1 MKNSKTAE
9 ISEEKLNELEKQT
22 NDKFTRL
29 LINNLKRRLLSLNE
43 TGLYEEIDFDRIL
56 NLIKKEKKNKKLKEF
71 KKENWDNLN
80 FNLKIHKISW
90 GNKTKNIEVGGHILL
105 NTLSLLIQKEFD
117 LEPGHLY
124 EFQIDKFK
132 FGPKCDEWLEIFDS
146 LDNFK
151 LGLAISAAKLKKGDD
166 FKFIYDFGD
175 NIKFK
180 IEILNVS

>member
-80 FNLKIHKISW
+80 FNVTS
-90 GNKTKNIEVGGHILL
+90 
-105 NTLSLLIQKEFD
+105 
-117 LEPGHLY
+117 
-124 EFQIDKFK
+124 
-132 FGPKCDEWLEIFDS
+132 
-146 LDNFK
+146 
-151 LGLAISAAKLKKGDD
+151 SAP
-166 FKFIYDFGD
+166 
-175 NIKFK
+175 
-180 IEILNVS
+180 